1 MVRENAITLKQ
12 LRALTATADLGS
24 LTAAA
29 GILNVTPPAV
39 STQLRTLE
47 ENIGSEILQRG
58 PNGRFSPTAVGQ
70 EIVNVT
76 QQIEGALRLSYQR
89 INALK
94 SGSAGHVTLGVVST
108 AKYFAPQLVAEM
120 QEAHPEIEIGLTVG
134 NRGEIIAALQRQTIE
149 LAIMGRPPR
158 EPLVEADVL
167 GDHPHVLIAPPK
179 HRLAAVRDISSQVL
193 REEVF
198 LMREEGS
205 GTRAMMSQYLDNLGE
220 GRPYRTIMMGTNETI
235 KQAVMAGLGIA
246 IISAHTVIAE
256 QEAGRLVT
264 LDSPGL
270 PIRRR
275 WFLIRRKGVE
285 LSPIAERF
293 RAFLLDLKGEFLPD
307 IRAAG
312 GG

>member
-12 LRALTATADLGS
+12 LRALTATANLGS
-24 LTAAA
+24 LTGAA
-29 GILNVTPPAV
+29 GVLNVTPPAI

-47 ENIGSEILQRG
+47 QNIGSDILQRG
-58 PNGRFSPTAVGQ
+58 PDGRFSATAVGQ

-76 QQIEGALRLSYQR
+76 QQIEGSLRLSYQK
-89 INALK
+89 INALQ
-94 SGSAGHVTLGVVST
+94 SGSAGHVALGVVST

-134 NRGEIIAALQRQTIE
+134 NRGDIIAALQRQTIE

-158 EPLVEADVL
+158 EPVAESDVL
-167 GDHPHVLIAPPK
+167 GDHPHVLIASPK
-179 HRLAAVRDISSQVL
+179 HRLAGVSDIPSQVL
-193 REEVF
+193 LEEVF

-205 GTRAMMSQYLDNLGE
+205 GTRAMTSQYLDNLGE
-220 GRPYRTIMMGTNETI
+220 GRPYRTVEMGTNETI

-270 PIRRR
+270 PIKRR

-285 LSPIAERF
+285 LTPIAKRF
-293 RAFLLDLKGEFLPD
+293 REFLIELEGGFLPD
-307 IRAAG
+307 NRCP
-312 GG
+312 